1 MAKFALALVQA
12 RYGQLDDPKRRE
24 ASRAEKSAETESSSA
39 ILAKQTTPS
48 YLPTRTV
55 HQVKEKVVV
64 GPHSVEYLA
73 LTRHLESE

>member
-24 ASRAEKSAETESSSA
+24 VSRAEKSAETESSSA

-48 YLPTRTV
+48 YLPTRTA
-55 HQVKEKVVV
+55 HQVIEKVVV
-64 GPHSVEYLA
+64 VPHSVEYLA
-73 LTRHLESE
+73 LARHPEYE

>member
-1 MAKFALALVQA
+1 MAKSALALVQA

-39 ILAKQTTPS
+39 ILAKKTTPS

-55 HQVKEKVVV
+55 HQAKEKVVV
-64 GPHSVEYLA
+64 VPHSVEYLA
-73 LTRHLESE
+73 LTRHPESE